1 MRLVKIFGIIL
12 INLVFVYFLAQNA
25 GEKVDLNLLF
35 LSYENVPVFLII
47 LFSLSIGILSGFLS
61 AVIVVLSLK
70 SQTRS
75 LKDKNRLLTDELND
89 LRNAAIDEDI
99 YDTED
104 GDL

>member
-12 INLVFVYFLAQNA
+12 INLVLVYFLAQNA

-75 LKDKNRLLTDELND
+75 LKEKNRLLTDELND
-89 LRNAAIDEDI
+89 LRNAAIDEGI

>member
-12 INLVFVYFLAQNA
+12 INLILVYFLAQNA

-35 LSYENVPVFLII
+35 FSYENVPVFLII

-89 LRNAAIDEDI
+89 LRNVAIDEGI

>member
-12 INLVFVYFLAQNA
+12 INLVLVYFLAQNA

-89 LRNAAIDEDI
+89 LRNAAIDEGI

>member
-12 INLVFVYFLAQNA
+12 INLVLVYFLAQNA

-47 LFSLSIGILSGFLS
+47 LFSLSIGILSGFFS

-75 LKDKNRLLTDELND
+75 LKDKNRLLTNELND
-89 LRNAAIDEDI
+89 LRNVAIDEGI

>member
-89 LRNAAIDEDI
+89 LRNVAIDEGI